1 MSIMATFSTHTH
13 GMHDGGAGGAGIVAA
28 RRRRQ
33 PGVGRTA
40 KQTSVAKEVI
50 YGSSS
55 TATKGR
61 HGLS

>member
-13 GMHDGGAGGAGIVAA
+13 GMHDGGAGGAGIVAVA
-28 RRRRQ
+28 RRQ